1 MIKNF
6 LRKLTPKFLLS
17 WYHFGWALLGVLIY
31 RFPSKKIKVIGVTG
45 TKGKTTT
52 CNLITDILNYSGFK
66 TGMMS
71 TVNFKIGEKNW
82 INQSKQT
89 MLGRFKLQ
97 KMLRQMV
104 KEKCQYAVIET
115 SSEGILQHRH
125 SFIDY
130 EMAVFTNLSPEHLER
145 HRGFENYRAAKI
157 KLFEKVAKKRDSVGV
172 YNLDDENVEYFLA
185 VPVKNKYGY
194 GTKLKIK
201 NEKLKID
208 YELMITNCEL
218 TPQGTKFTANNVDF
232 EMKLLGEFNI
242 YNAAA
247 AICLALSRG
256 ISMEKIKEALIRAK
270 PVPGRMEVIDKGQDF
285 TVVVDY
291 AHEPVGLEQVYQ
303 SIKIFHPSK
312 IIALLGAQGGGRDK
326 SKRAVLGEIAGQ
338 YADYVIVTNEDPYD
352 EPPLEIIQDVM
363 NGVLK
368 NSQKKLNE
376 NVFSILDRRQ
386 AIIKALNLAQ
396 KGDSVILTGKG
407 GEVWMCVENNRKIL
421 WDEKKIVEE
430 ELEKL
435 YR

>member
-125 SFIDY
+125 RFIDY

>member
-125 SFIDY
+125 RFIDY

-194 GTKLKIK
+194 
-201 NEKLKID
+201 
-208 YELMITNCEL
+208 
-218 TPQGTKFTANNVDF
+218 GTKFTANNVDF

>member
-1 MIKNF
+1 
-6 LRKLTPKFLLS
+6 
-17 WYHFGWALLGVLIY
+17 
-31 RFPSKKIKVIGVTG
+31 
-45 TKGKTTT
+45 
-52 CNLITDILNYSGFK
+52 
-66 TGMMS
+66 
-71 TVNFKIGEKNW
+71 
-82 INQSKQT
+82 
-89 MLGRFKLQ
+89 
-97 KMLRQMV
+97 
-104 KEKCQYAVIET
+104 
-115 SSEGILQHRH
+115 
-125 SFIDY
+125 
-130 EMAVFTNLSPEHLER
+130 
-145 HRGFENYRAAKI
+145 
-157 KLFEKVAKKRDSVGV
+157 VGV

-352 EPPLEIIQDVM
+352 DDPMELMGEVAGDHKFEM
-363 NGVLK
+363 
-368 NSQKKLNE
+368 
-376 NVFSILDRRQ
+376 ILDRRQ
-386 AIIKALNLAQ
+386 AIRLALEAMKSGETL
-396 KGDSVILTGKG
+396 VITGKG
-407 GEVWMCVENNRKIL
+407 AEPWIMGSNGLKIP
-421 WDEKKIVEE
+421 WDDRRIVREEWEKIK
-430 ELEKL
+430 
-435 YR
+435 

>member
-1 MIKNF
+1 M
-6 LRKLTPKFLLS
+6 
-17 WYHFGWALLGVLIY
+17 
-31 RFPSKKIKVIGVTG
+31 
-45 TKGKTTT
+45 
-52 CNLITDILNYSGFK
+52 
-66 TGMMS
+66 
-71 TVNFKIGEKNW
+71 
-82 INQSKQT
+82 
-89 MLGRFKLQ
+89 
-97 KMLRQMV
+97 
-104 KEKCQYAVIET
+104 
-115 SSEGILQHRH
+115 
-125 SFIDY
+125 
-130 EMAVFTNLSPEHLER
+130 
-145 HRGFENYRAAKI
+145 
-157 KLFEKVAKKRDSVGV
+157 GV